1 MGETNIFPVVHE
13 TSPLM
18 PGRQEVEGEGL
29 LPPGS
34 SMTREESK
42 SSWYLFLL
50 TVSIGG
56 LQVVWSVELSNGS
69 PFLLSLGM
77 SKAFLACVWIAGP
90 LTGTLVQPYIGIRSD
105 NCRISWGKRKPF
117 MVVGGAAT
125 IISLLLLA
133 WVKDIVGGFLSIFG
147 VDPIS
152 SGTKTTIMIV
162 ATLMMFCLDFAINTV
177 QAGIRAFILDN
188 CPAHQQEL
196 ANAWASRW
204 TGVGNIIGYI
214 FGYMHLPKYFPFFG
228 NTQFKVLCAFASI
241 ALGVTLA
248 ASCSYIQERDPRLD
262 GPPPSDGLGVIAF
275 FKQTFKSIRT
285 LPPQIARVC
294 EVQIAAWV
302 GWFPFLFYS
311 TTYVGQLYVNPIF
324 QENPHLPEDQ
334 IDKAWEDATRIGTF
348 ALLIYAVISFTANTV
363 LPIFVV
369 PTYQPTVEVIAHQDD
384 LNASFDNEE
393 EHSRRVSISAMS
405 TGVTSEPLLDAH
417 SGKNMDDGKST
428 WLSRL
433 QIPGLTLR
441 RTWLMSHILFAIC
454 TFSTFFISSYQAGS
468 IAIGFIGISWAV
480 TLWAPFALIS
490 AEVSR
495 IDLERRLRRH
505 TATTDGSPVSAP
517 GPHMTSNSYAP
528 VSVEDEDDHH
538 GTDDA
543 HADNLE
549 EGRYKTSADTDSDNL
564 IQAGIVLG
572 LHNVAISFPQIFSSL
587 ICSAIFKAAQKPRGE
602 PWDDSVGWVLR
613 FGGCAALVAA
623 VLTKRLAEGTR

>member
-1 MGETNIFPVVHE
+1 MGETNTFSVVHE

-18 PGRQEVEGEGL
+18 PARQEDGVSSRDYAGVPVEHVDE
-29 LPPGS
+29 S
-34 SMTREESK
+34 SK

-77 SKAFLACVWIAGP
+77 SKALLAVVWIAGP

-105 NCRISWGKRKPF
+105 NCRIPWGKRKPF
-117 MVVGGAAT
+117 MVAGGAAT
-125 IISLLLLA
+125 VITLLLLA
-133 WVKDIVGGFLSIFG
+133 WVKDIVGGLLSVFG
-147 VDPIS
+147 VDPLS
-152 SGTKTTIMIV
+152 SGAKTTIMLL
-162 ATLMMFCLDFAINTV
+162 ATVIMFSLDFSINTV

-188 CPAHQQEL
+188 CPTHQQEL

-214 FGYMHLPKYFPFFG
+214 FGYMDLPKYFPFLG
-228 NTQFKVLCAFASI
+228 NTQFKVLCAFASFS
-241 ALGVTLA
+241 LTVTLV
-248 ASCSYIQERDPRLD
+248 ASCWYIKERDPRLD
-262 GPPPSDGLGVIAF
+262 GPPTSDGLGVIQF
-275 FKQTFKSIRT
+275 FQQTFKSIRT

-311 TTYVGQLYVNPIF
+311 TTYIGQLYVNPIF
-324 QENPHLPEDQ
+324 QENPNLPEDQ
-334 IDKAWEDATRIGTF
+334 INKAWEDATRVGTF

-363 LPIFVV
+363 LPMFVV
-369 PTYQPTVEVIAHQDD
+369 PTYQPAVEGLADD
-384 LNASFDNEE
+384 YERDASLDGEPSE
-393 EHSRRVSISAMS
+393 RPRRLSISAMP
-405 TGVTSEPLLDAH
+405 TGIASEPLLDATP
-417 SGKNMDDGKST
+417 GKGINEDKPA
-428 WLSRL
+428 WFARL

-441 RTWLMSHILFAIC
+441 RTWLLSHVLFAIC
-454 TFSTFFISSYQAGS
+454 TFSTFFISSYQVGS
-468 IAIGFIGISWAV
+468 IAIGLIGISWAV

-495 IDLERRLRRH
+495 IDLERRLRRQH
-505 TATTDGSPVSAP
+505 ATTSGAPVSNP
-517 GPHMTSNSYAP
+517 PRGTNNSYAP
-528 VSVEDEDDHH
+528 VSSEEQDDNRDSL
-538 GTDDA
+538 DD
-543 HADNLE
+543 DLE
-549 EGRYKTSADTDSDNL
+549 EGRSKAVEEPEENL
-564 IQAGIVLG
+564 VQAGIILG
-572 LHNVAISFPQIFSSL
+572 LHNVAVSFPQIFSSL

-623 VLTKRLAEGTR
+623 LLTKRLAEGSR